1 MVVFGCISICRGCLF
16 GKRVVIVFPCQCR
29 AAKSSFVLYLLIII
43 ERETRQDVQH
53 QGLASLDA
61 SRASQWR
68 GVVLSQDE
76 RKASGASRRVVD
88 VSILS
93 AVAPYLPPRWHH
105 GRHLPPWWHRRKD
118 CVSLW

>member
-1 MVVFGCISICRGCLF
+1 MSWLF
-16 GKRVVIVFPCQCR
+16 VWEDQCR

>member
-1 MVVFGCISICRGCLF
+1 MACLF

-88 VSILS
+88 VFRSCTVPPS
-93 AVAPYLPPRWHH
+93 AVAPWAPSPSVVA
-105 GRHLPPWWHRRKD
+105 P
-118 CVSLW
+118 